1 MNAEI
6 EDSQMKLEQVKEDLE
21 TKQGELVVKNSKLAG
36 IEIEVKLLQLRRDI
50 LEDQKTST
58 KEAKDKLIQE
68 FVSVL
73 KNVTSCSAFVWIVIA
88 NNS

>member
-6 EDSQMKLEQVKEDLE
+6 EDSQMKLEQIKEDLE

-50 LEDQKTST
+50 LEDQKTSM

-73 KNVTSCSAFVWIVIA
+73 KNVTSCSAFV
-88 NNS
+88 

>member
-6 EDSQMKLEQVKEDLE
+6 EDSQMKLEQIKEDLE

-58 KEAKDKLIQE
+58 KEAKEKLIQE

-73 KNVTSCSAFVWIVIA
+73 KNVTSCSAFV
-88 NNS
+88 

>member
-6 EDSQMKLEQVKEDLE
+6 EDSQMKLEQIKEDLE

-73 KNVTSCSAFVWIVIA
+73 KNVTSCSAFV
-88 NNS
+88 